1 MDIVAGITI
10 LNIVLLLVLIYIYG
24 DTYRKTKAIFTAGL
38 IFFASFFLLQNIVAV
53 YSYFTMSAF
62 YAEGIFPFV
71 LIMSIA
77 QFIGLTI
84 LLKISL

>member
-10 LNIVLLLVLIYIYG
+10 LNIVLLLVLIYVYS
-24 DTYRKTKAIFTAGL
+24 DTYRKTRAIFTVGL
-38 IFFASFFLLQNIVAV
+38 LFFASFFLLQNIVAV
-53 YSYFTMSAF
+53 LSYFTMSAF
-62 YAEGIFPFV
+62 YAEGILPFV
-71 LIMSIA
+71 LIMNIA